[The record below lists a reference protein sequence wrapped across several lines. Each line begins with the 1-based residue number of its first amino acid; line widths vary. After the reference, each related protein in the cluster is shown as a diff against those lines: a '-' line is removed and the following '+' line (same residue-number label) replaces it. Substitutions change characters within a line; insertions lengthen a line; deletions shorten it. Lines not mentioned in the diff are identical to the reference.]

1 MILYIGNPKDSSK
14 KLLQLI
20 NNFSK
25 VAGYKISMQKSVAC
39 LYTNSE
45 LSEKEIKKI
54 IPYTMASK
62 TMKYLGINLTKE
74 MKDLYTKNCKMLR
87 KEIEKDTDKWK
98 DSSCSCIGRVNIM
111 KMSIISQR
119 SMDSVRPYQNSIII
133 FHRNRKKRF

>member
-62 TMKYLGINLTKE
+62 TMKYLRKTTK
-74 MKDLYTKNCKMLR
+74 L
-87 KEIEKDTDKWK
+87 
-98 DSSCSCIGRVNIM
+98 
-111 KMSIISQR
+111 
-119 SMDSVRPYQNSIII
+119 
-133 FHRNRKKRF
+133 